1 MKAYIVKINGRTICA
16 VQSTYGISNKMLK
29 HGYSVEEAEVEPI
42 EQSLIARKTP
52 DSHGWCHAKR
62 YAMYNGEK
70 IELKFDLFQDTI

>member
-1 MKAYIVKINGRTICA
+1 
-16 VQSTYGISNKMLK
+16 MLK

-70 IELKFDLFQDTI
+70 IELKSDLFQDTI

>member
-1 MKAYIVKINGRTICA
+1 MKAYIVKMNDHTICA

-70 IELKFDLFQDTI
+70 IELKSDLFQDTI